1 MEATSRPFQ
10 LDLEGVLPTL
20 VTWNALPT
28 PSPIPPKKQRN
39 KTKNKKKTCELKCYL
54 CFLEPIKSLGLG
66 DVGNFHLAK
75 QNVRLVKLIKHKK
88 HPDVSDVLNMF

>member
-1 MEATSRPFQ
+1 MEATGRPFQ

-39 KTKNKKKTCELKCYL
+39 KTKK
-54 CFLEPIKSLGLG
+54 
-66 DVGNFHLAK
+66 
-75 QNVRLVKLIKHKK
+75 
-88 HPDVSDVLNMF
+88 

>member
-10 LDLEGVLPTL
+10 LDLEGVLPTS

-54 CFLEPIKSLGLG
+54 CF
-66 DVGNFHLAK
+66 
-75 QNVRLVKLIKHKK
+75 
-88 HPDVSDVLNMF
+88 